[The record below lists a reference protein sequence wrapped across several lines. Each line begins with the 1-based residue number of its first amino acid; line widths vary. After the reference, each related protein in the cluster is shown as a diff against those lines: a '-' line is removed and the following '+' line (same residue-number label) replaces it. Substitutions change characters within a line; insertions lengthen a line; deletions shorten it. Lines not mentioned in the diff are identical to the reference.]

1 MATRFFP
8 RYSQNL
14 IISRFGMR
22 KHPITGVMKMHNG
35 IDINATN
42 DGKTGHTDYILA
54 HTGGVVESVGY
65 GSSAGNYVKIRVDEK
80 TLMVYYHMKNPCEL
94 AKGVTVKQG
103 DRLGYV
109 GKTGSATGP
118 HLHFGIQHNGE
129 WIDPEPYLDK
139 DFVQEGGNSMSKKIC
154 LDAGHYGK
162 YNRSPVVKE
171 YYESE
176 MNWKLHLLL
185 KKHLEQYGFE
195 VITTRSSK
203 DKDLAVY
210 NRGTASKGCDL
221 FLSIHS
227 NACDTESVDYP
238 MAIVPLNG
246 SGDAIGKKL
255 ADCIASVMG
264 TAQKGKTATKKGN
277 NGDYYGVIR
286 GAVAV
291 GVPGIILEHSFH
303 TNTKATKWLLNDSNL
318 DKLAKAE
325 AEVIAKHYGV
335 EKKTDGKV
343 EVKLSVLNR
352 GAKGSN
358 VKALQALLIGYGY
371 KMENNGTTYG
381 VDGSFGGATEKAV
394 LTYKKDNG
402 LGNGSTVDLETWE
415 KLLGV

>member
-1 MATRFFP
+1 MSTRFFP
-8 RYSQNL
+8 NYDGYV
-14 IISRFGMR
+14 IISRFGLR
-22 KHPITGVMKMHNG
+22 THPVTGEKNKMHNG

-42 DGKTGHTDYILA
+42 DGKTGQIDDIMA
-54 HTGGVVESVGY
+54 HTKGTVYSVGY
-65 GSSAGNYVKIRVDEK
+65 DASAGNFIKIQVADGSI
-80 TLMVYYHMKNPCEL
+80 MVYYHLKEKPTL
-94 AKGVTVKQG
+94 QKGQEVEQG
-103 DRLGYV
+103 QIIGRV
-109 GKTGSATGP
+109 GKAGNVTGP
-118 HLHFGIQHNGE
+118 HLHFGIQKDGQ

-139 DFVQEGGNSMSKKIC
+139 DYVQEGGNSMSKKIC

-162 YNRSPVVKE
+162 YNKSPVVKE

-185 KKHLEQYGFE
+185 KKYLEQYGFG

-238 MAIVPLNG
+238 VVYVPLNG
-246 SGDAIGKKL
+246 SGDDIGKKL
-255 ADCIASVMG
+255 AECIATTIG
-264 TAQKGKTATKKGN
+264 TAQKGKTATRKGN
-277 NGDYYGVIR
+277 SGDYYGVIR

-291 GVPGIILEHSFH
+291 GVPGLLLEHSFH
-303 TNTKATKWLLNDSNL
+303 TNTKAAKWLLDESNL

-325 AEVIAKHYGV
+325 AAVIAEYYGTENTNQKGMV
-335 EKKTDGKV
+335 DVKV
-343 EVKLSVLNR
+343 SVLKK
-352 GAKGSN
+352 GAKGDQ

-371 KMENNGTTYG
+371 SCGSYG
-381 VDGSFGGATEKAV
+381 VDGSFGSATDKAV
-394 LTYKKDNG
+394 RAYQKDKG
-402 LGNGSTVDLETWE
+402 LAVDGSVGPATWS